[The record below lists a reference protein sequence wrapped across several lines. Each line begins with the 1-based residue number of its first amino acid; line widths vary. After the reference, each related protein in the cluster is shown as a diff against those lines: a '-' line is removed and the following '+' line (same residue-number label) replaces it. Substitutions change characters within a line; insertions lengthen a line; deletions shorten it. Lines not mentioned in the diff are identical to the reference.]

1 MSEKVNKANDL
12 YEFEEYYVK
21 TMALTGSRDRFP
33 SDANLV
39 KNVINV
45 FLQQNP
51 KVSQVDIATKYELSP
66 SLFSRFLRTENVKS
80 KPEWNLVAYR
90 LGLDIDLAKYIRD
103 TREVIEL
110 IQSWQLLYYGTRII
124 SFIDKIFETTLLMPY
139 SSKHSPRSR
148 GLDTNYEN
156 MHHFLVNEKGDEG
169 WFFYYFTGHDILAS
183 DVILGLQND
192 KNIPRIHTI
201 IILNS
206 EKAFEEL
213 KHTLRRQDWRAKLH
227 YVSLTVMRI
236 DDKMSTILDEYT
248 DGDLGLARRP
258 EQVSNSDSTS
268 TVAPQ

>member
-1 MSEKVNKANDL
+1 M
-12 YEFEEYYVK
+12 
-21 TMALTGSRDRFP
+21 
-33 SDANLV
+33 
-39 KNVINV
+39 
-45 FLQQNP
+45 
-51 KVSQVDIATKYELSP
+51 
-66 SLFSRFLRTENVKS
+66 
-80 KPEWNLVAYR
+80 
-90 LGLDIDLAKYIRD
+90 AKYIRD

-156 MHHFLVNEKGDEG
+156 MHHFLVNEKADEG
-169 WFFYYFTGHDILAS
+169 WFFYYFAGHDMLAS
-183 DVILGLQND
+183 DVILGLQSD

-236 DDKMSTILDEYT
+236 DDEISTILDEYT